1 MTAIGIEVG
10 TSKSCFGFEK
20 AKDIKIIPNALGE
33 EIIPSVVSFKDSK
46 ILAGIDA
53 TFFKISNFNNTI
65 SEVKRLLGKNFYI
78 DDKQFQNYKKYLSY
92 DLIEEENKPILIKI
106 KEEIYTPEEIYAF
119 IIKKLIEEGSNY
131 DVFTRKA
138 VITIPTCFGLIKRQ
152 LIKKAAKLAG
162 IDESRLQIINES
174 YASALAFEIFINKNS
189 QKSNLEN
196 YEYNY
201 NIFLRKHKTKIIED
215 SDSSPLSLINNSNK
229 LTIIFDLGGGC
240 FDLTLLSIEKK
251 NNELH
256 FEIKAS
262 LGDPNFG
269 CIDFDNKL
277 VDYCIN
283 EFCKETKIDKNIIYK
298 DKKAIQRLKY
308 KCEFAKKILSRNEN
322 AVINVDDFINNEDLC
337 SHITIK
343 TFDEICGD
351 LYKKIINKIDKLFKI
366 CQLSINDINEV
377 LVIGGSTKIP
387 KIIQILNDKFTKK
400 KIISNLDKDKIV
412 ICGAVLYACELK
424 KKKKTIILN
433 DTLPLSVGIEVINN
447 DFKSFL
453 KYGNKMNIIIKQNSK
468 LPINAKKQFKSKI
481 GKNKTIYINFYE
493 GLNKYVKYNQKIY
506 ELKLE
511 IPNAEDG
518 NIIIFDVSI
527 EVDSNYILKI
537 IINVPSFGITK
548 EIEIGKFNKDEKIK
562 LKKKLK
568 SSEIKFDFAKARNEQ
583 IEYSE
588 QIEIFQDEEDKNN
601 ALINCCKCCDVILD
615 EYEKNYYKEDV
626 IENIFLTTRDLF
638 LYYLQRLKLK
648 NKKIND
654 NDDIILKIKEKM
666 KNIIRSL
673 GYVERLLDIF
683 KDIYITD
690 KNIFYEIMVN
700 YMELMNNEGVNLL
713 LKPKKTRL
721 YYSKIYFESCALVI
735 KDIEKELD
743 LSGINEE
750 LNQKYQI
757 QKKINELSIEIIN
770 SRERQNKSLSF
781 KSLKNIVDSI
791 NNKNYKWLKNTIS
804 MINELEKKYESLNM
818 NQ

>member
-20 AKDIKIIPNALGE
+20 AKDIKIISNALGE
-33 EIIPSVVSFKDSK
+33 KTIPSVVSIKDSK

-53 TFFKISNFNNTI
+53 NFFRISNFNNTI
-65 SEVKRLLGKNFYI
+65 SEIKRLIGKNFFI
-78 DDKQFQNYKKYLSY
+78 DDKNFENYKKYLSY
-92 DLIEEENKPILIKI
+92 DLVEEENKPILIKM
-106 KEEIYTPEEIYAF
+106 KGEIYTPEEIYAY

-189 QKSNLEN
+189 QNSN

-201 NIFLRKHKTKIIED
+201 NIFLEKHKTKIIED
-215 SDSSPLSLINNSNK
+215 SSSVPVSLINNSNK

-240 FDLTLLSIEKK
+240 FDLTLLSIENK
-251 NNELH
+251 NNELQ
-256 FEIKAS
+256 FEIKES

-269 CIDFDNKL
+269 CVDFDNKL

-283 EFCKETKIDKNIIYK
+283 EFCKETMIDKNIIYK

-308 KCEFAKKILSRNEN
+308 KCEIAKKILSRNDN
-322 AVINVDDFINNEDLC
+322 VVINVDEFINNEDLC
-337 SHITIK
+337 NHITIK
-343 TFDEICGD
+343 IYDEICSD
-351 LYKKIINKIDKLFKI
+351 LYQKIINKIDKLFKI
-366 CQLSINDINEV
+366 CKLSINDINEV

-387 KIIQILNDKFTKK
+387 RIIKILNEKFTQK

-433 DTLPLSVGIEVINN
+433 NYVPLPIGIEVINN
-447 DFKSFL
+447 DPKSFL
-453 KYGNKMNIIIKQNSK
+453 KYGNKMNTIIKQNSK
-468 LPINAKKQFKSKI
+468 LPINAKKQYKSKI
-481 GKNKTIYINFYE
+481 GNNKTIYINFYE
-493 GLNKYVKYNQKIY
+493 GVNKYVKYNQKMC

-511 IPNAEDG
+511 IQKAEAG
-518 NIIIFDVSI
+518 EIIIFDVNI
-527 EVDSNYILKI
+527 EVDSNYIVKI
-537 IINVPSFGITK
+537 IVNVPSFGITRG
-548 EIEIGKFNKDEKIK
+548 IEIGKFNKDEQIK
-562 LKKKLK
+562 LKKKLDSK
-568 SSEIKFDFAKARNEQ
+568 EIKFDFAKAKSEQ

-588 QIEIFQDEEDKNN
+588 QIEKFQDEEDKNN
-601 ALINCCKCCDVILD
+601 ALINCCKCCDLLLD
-615 EYEKNYYKEDV
+615 EYEKNYLKEDV
-626 IENIFLTTRDLF
+626 IENIFLTTRDIF

-648 NKKIND
+648 NKKTND
-654 NDDIILKIKEKM
+654 NDDIILKIKERM
-666 KNIIRSL
+666 KNIIRFL
-673 GYVERLLDIF
+673 GYVEKLLDIF
-683 KDIYITD
+683 KDIYISD
-690 KNIFYEIMVN
+690 KNIFYEIMIN

-721 YYSKIYFESCALVI
+721 YYSKIYFESCSLVI

-750 LNQKYQI
+750 LRQKYQI
-757 QKKINELSIEIIN
+757 QKKINELSIELIKT
-770 SRERQNKSLSF
+770 REQLNQSLNF
-781 KSLKNIVDSI
+781 KSLKNLVNSI
-791 NNKNYKWLKNTIS
+791 NNNNYNWLKNTIS
-804 MINELEKKYESLNM
+804 MINDLENKYESLKE